1 MRDGSSRVIAT
12 ACRAARILGL
22 QPGMTVTHAQALVP
36 DLAVVEATPDED
48 EAGLHRLAL
57 WCLWCAPLVAPD
69 PPDGVFIDIGG
80 SAHLFGGE
88 GALLATL
95 SARLREGGFAVRV
108 VLADTPGAAWALA
121 RFAPCGTPP
130 VVAPGQMATAIASL
144 PVQALRLAPG
154 TVEGLR
160 ELGIERVAQLA
171 ALPRSSL
178 SLRFGPKVLRRFDQA
193 LGREPEPLA
202 YLEPPDVIASRLA
215 FAEPISAPETL
226 ERVTAD
232 LVAALVGELARRGLG
247 ARRLDLV
254 FRRVDGQPRAVC
266 VGAAAASR
274 DAAHLAKL
282 LCSRLP
288 QVDPGFGIEEA
299 TLTAGVVEPLAAKQ
313 DESLGQVERNG
324 VDISLLVDR
333 LGVRV
338 GPKRLFRIVPVESDI
353 PERSVRRVPA
363 LAPAAGLT
371 WPAHLDRPTKLID
384 PPEPITATAL
394 VPDSP
399 PIFFVWRSERRRVV
413 RADGPERVR
422 GEWWVSDQELSLVR
436 DYYRVETQEGGRFW
450 IFRDAPMSQGPRW
463 WLQGVF
469 G

>member
-1 MRDGSSRVIAT
+1 VIAS
-12 ACRAARILGL
+12 ACHAACALGL
-22 QPGMTVTHAQALVP
+22 RPGVTVTHAQALVP
-36 DLAVVEATPDED
+36 DLTVVEATPDED
-48 EAGLHRLAL
+48 EAGLRRLAL

-95 SARLREGGFAVRV
+95 LARLREGSFAVRAV
-108 VLADTPGAAWALA
+108 VADTPGAAWAVA

-130 VVAPGQMATAIASL
+130 VVASGQMAAAIASL
-144 PVQALRLAPG
+144 PVQALRLDPE

-160 ELGIERVAQLA
+160 ELGIERIAQLA
-171 ALPRSSL
+171 AMPRSSL
-178 SLRFGPKVLRRFDQA
+178 SLRFGAEVLRRFDQA

-215 FAEPISAPETL
+215 FAEPISAYETL

-232 LVAALVGELARRGLG
+232 LAAALAGELARRGLG
-247 ARRLDLV
+247 ARRLDLL
-254 FRRVDGQPRAVC
+254 FRRVDGQARAVC
-266 VGAAAASR
+266 VGTASASR
-274 DAAHLAKL
+274 DGTHLAKL
-282 LCSRLP
+282 LCARLA
-288 QVDPGFGIEEA
+288 QVDPGFGVEEA
-299 TLTAGVVEPLAAKQ
+299 TLTASVTEPLEAKQ
-313 DESLGQVERNG
+313 GESLGQVERDG
-324 VDISLLVDR
+324 VDVSTLVDR

-338 GPKRLFRIVPVESDI
+338 GPKRLFRIVPVESEV

-363 LAPAAGLT
+363 LAPATGLT
-371 WPAHLDRPTKLID
+371 WPAHLDRPTRLID

-399 PIFFVWRSERRRVV
+399 PIFFVWRSERHRVA

-422 GEWWVSDQELSLVR
+422 GEWWVSDEELSLVR
-436 DYYRVETQEGGRFW
+436 DYYRVETQGGGRYW
-450 IFRDAPMSQGPRW
+450 IFRDAPMSEGPLW

>member
-1 MRDGSSRVIAT
+1 
-12 ACRAARILGL
+12 
-22 QPGMTVTHAQALVP
+22 MTMTHAQALVP
-36 DLAVVEATPDED
+36 DLTIVEAAPDED

-69 PPDGVFIDIGG
+69 LPDGVFVDIGG

-88 GALLATL
+88 GALLGML
-95 SARLREGGFAVRV
+95 SARLREGGFAVRTV
-108 VLADTPGAAWALA
+108 VADTPGAAWAVA
-121 RFAPCGTPP
+121 RFAPCGTTP
-130 VVAPGQMATAIASL
+130 VVAPGQMAAAIASL
-144 PVQALRLAPG
+144 PVQALRLDPE

-171 ALPRSSL
+171 AMPRSSV
-178 SLRFGPKVLRRFDQA
+178 SLRFGAQVLRRFDQA

-202 YLEPPDVIASRLA
+202 CVEPPDVIASRLA
-215 FAEPISAPETL
+215 FAEPISAYETL

-232 LVAALVGELARRGLG
+232 LVAALVCKLARRGLG

-254 FRRVDGQPRAVC
+254 FRRVDGQARAVC
-266 VGAAAASR
+266 VGTAAASR
-274 DAAHLAKL
+274 DGTHLAKL
-282 LCSRLP
+282 LCARLA

-299 TLTAGVVEPLAAKQ
+299 ILTAGVTEPLEARQ
-313 DESLGQVERNG
+313 GESLGQVERDG
-324 VDISLLVDR
+324 VDLNILVDR

-338 GPKRLFRIVPVESDI
+338 GLKRLFRIVPVESDI

-363 LAPAAGLT
+363 LAPATGLT

-399 PIFFVWRSERRRVV
+399 PIFFVWRSERHRVA

-422 GEWWVSDQELSLVR
+422 GEWWVSDDELSLVR
-436 DYYRVETQEGGRFW
+436 DYYRVETEGGGRFW